1 MTRRAIIGGVIF
13 LAVIL
18 GLSYLLLRAE
28 ALTSKELTLVERLES
43 DIAASLQQKAT
54 ELFPPA
60 TRMAGKFQIGGSPPK
75 IYKLKCTS
83 GRPGRRLTMD
93 LSIQRNTGKA
103 VRKFATRWKHELRA
117 HRLGTL
123 APVSLPRLDPTQSRL
138 AQIRL
143 GNGDVVG
150 VFFLAR
156 VDRGL
161 FSLTLKGIT
170 LSEIPDFVAMIKPTM
185 DTLESSGATLMV
197 ED

>member
-1 MTRRAIIGGVIF
+1 
-13 LAVIL
+13 
-18 GLSYLLLRAE
+18 
-28 ALTSKELTLVERLES
+28 
-43 DIAASLQQKAT
+43 
-54 ELFPPA
+54 
-60 TRMAGKFQIGGSPPK
+60 
-75 IYKLKCTS
+75 
-83 GRPGRRLTMD
+83 MD

-117 HRLGTL
+117 HRLGQL
-123 APVSLPRLDPTQSRL
+123 APVSLPGLDPTRNRL

-156 VDRGL
+156 VERGL

-170 LSEIPDFVAMIKPTM
+170 LAEIPDFVTMIKPTM
-185 DTLESSGATLMV
+185 ETLESSGATLMV